1 MGDTA
6 VFLISDTG
14 VHNVWSR
21 MYRTWENNLVT
32 SKTKQIKVQR
42 NVADHELFGVFP
54 SEETTCVSADFTTSF
69 KISIIVTT
77 D

>member
-6 VFLISDTG
+6 VCLISDTG

-21 MYRTWENNLVT
+21 MYRTCENNLVT
-32 SKTKQIKVQR
+32 SKTKHIKVQR
-42 NVADHELFGVFP
+42 DAADHELFGVFP
-54 SEETTCVSADFTTSF
+54 SDERTCVSEDFITSI